1 MLSLAQVPVVLD
13 ADGLNAVSRKARL
26 KEYFADK
33 VIVTP
38 HMGEMA
44 RLTGKTISKLKA
56 DRVRAA
62 QEYAAD
68 TGAVCVLKD
77 ASTVIAD
84 REGRV
89 YINQSGCSA
98 MAKAGSGDVLAGV
111 IGGLLARNMAK
122 TDAAA
127 YGVYLH
133 GLAGERAAEKLGEH
147 TLLAREI
154 TEELAW

>member
-1 MLSLAQVPVVLD
+1 
-13 ADGLNAVSRKARL
+13 
-26 KEYFADK
+26 
-33 VIVTP
+33 
-38 HMGEMA
+38 
-44 RLTGKTISKLKA
+44 
-56 DRVRAA
+56 
-62 QEYAAD
+62 
-68 TGAVCVLKD
+68 
-77 ASTVIAD
+77 
-84 REGRV
+84 
-89 YINQSGCSA
+89 